1 MLQSRFPLLFCA
13 LACALVFPGVRSG
26 AFGQTPPP
34 ADTKLSL
41 KAAIVLT
48 PEFCATKSK
57 EGTWGI
63 NQENFEIGK
72 VVCADLE
79 PALNGA
85 FAGVTRVEAASS
97 ATDAQIIL
105 TPKFV
110 DVAATQAKFAFSN
123 RELVLV
129 LEWTAKDASG
139 KTVWI
144 DTVQGSAKHHIGNTF
159 TYKKNLKLI
168 VDDSSKDLA
177 AQSAAKMS
185 ASQQLRDLSNATSG
199 AGTAKN

>member
-57 EGTWGI
+57 KGTWGI

-105 TPKFV
+105 TPNFV

-129 LEWTAKDASG
+129 LQWTGKDAAG

-144 DTVQGSAKHHIGNTF
+144 DTVQGSARHHIGNTF

-168 VDDSSKDLA
+168 VNDSSKDLA

-185 ASQQLRDLSNATSG
+185 ASRQLRDLANAISG
-199 AGTAKN
+199 PGTAKN